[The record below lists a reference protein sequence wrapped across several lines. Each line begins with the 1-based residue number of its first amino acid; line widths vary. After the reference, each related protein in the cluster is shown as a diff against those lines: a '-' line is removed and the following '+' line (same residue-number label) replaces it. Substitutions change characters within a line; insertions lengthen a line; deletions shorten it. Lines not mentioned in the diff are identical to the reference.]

1 MSDAELRAHQQ
12 AAAIAYLTALHDR
25 CRRRFLQAA
34 WLVGADPAQWP
45 HLADAGVTT
54 SVELGALLPFWSVL
68 CDRYRAKLFTPQSEL
83 FGPREPQIERFSQFV
98 HWRLWPLLA
107 SENECVRNVLR
118 ATGTLPARDRTG
130 PAGALVIYMRELRLA
145 ADIRPPEPE
154 DGL

>member
-1 MSDAELRAHQQ
+1 VSDAKLRAHQQ
-12 AAAIAYLTALHDR
+12 AAAIAYLTALHDL

-34 WLVGADPAQWP
+34 RLVGADPAQWP
-45 HLADAGVTT
+45 HLAEAGVTT
-54 SVELGALLPFWSVL
+54 SVELGPLLPFWSVL
-68 CDRYRAKLFTPQSEL
+68 SDRCRAELFTPQIEL

-98 HWRLWPLLA
+98 HRCLWPLLA

-118 ATGTLPARDRTG
+118 ATGTLPARDRSG
-130 PAGALVIYMRELRLA
+130 PAGALVIYMRELKLA